1 MLDTL
6 GQYLRSTR
14 DPRKALAFTL
24 REGRTFFQAASGC
37 IAVAQAGERDAR
49 LLLGMPRDDGWDLEH
64 IGRFIRH
71 TRPPVRRDLVLAP
84 IRRRGAAWGA
94 MAFRRP
100 SPPFDH
106 DDGRLLARITAAVS
120 DAVQSMDRE
129 RMLDVR
135 DRIDRQIM
143 ELIHP
148 KDLFYQILDG
158 LRSLTHYDHSS
169 ALLIRERGEDTL
181 RLVAEQIAWTKAR
194 SRHIGLT
201 LRLDAELEPVLASAE
216 IHGFDRHGD
225 DWQAWTGKPVTRL
238 AGMLDYNRDSHD
250 GAHAREA
257 SMLCAPL
264 VVRDGMIGIL
274 KVASRYPGRLKPFD
288 AELVDRFRSQ
298 AAVAIQNLTRTESLQ
313 ARMLTAER
321 KHAMADLART
331 VSHDVNNALG
341 AMLPLIQQMQ
351 AELQAGRMDQAVY
364 LEDLD
369 QVQKSV
375 QACRRIFGGML
386 SFARGGARRSHHGE
400 VSPALET
407 TLAVLKDGMRA
418 ARHRTGRRRRRR
430 SAAGG
435 VRAGRS
441 RAGIPEP
448 PDQRARGQRAGR
460 RGHRPRATRA
470 GAHRDRH
477 RRQRLRDRAGGPPA
491 SVRAVLYDQ
500 DQRQRPRPLHLPLD
514 PVGDRRHAGRPER
527 TSQGNARPGD
537 RPLGA
542 SDARARRTMKRPAR
556 ILVVDDE
563 FGMVRAVERVLAGAH
578 EVVGSHSSPE
588 ALTLARQFDPDLVVL
603 DVRMPEIDGFE
614 LMARL
619 KADLPG
625 VDIIVMTGS
634 LDDLDQKLIR
644 AIRGRAFYFIQ
655 KPFDREVLL
664 TLVERCLELRWRRL
678 ESRQHVERLE
688 RELAEARAFQQGL
701 LPLPDMVVDQL
712 AVSCRYVSC
721 AELGG
726 DLCDYVAIG
735 PGRIALLV
743 ADVMGHGVSAAM
755 LTGVV
760 KSAFRASSPQGY
772 EPQAMVRRL
781 WRNMECVWIGAV
793 RDADRRRRLD
803 GREPRGLRQ
812 RRSPR
817 GAALQR
823 GATRVASREHRS
835 AGVTGLRRLRVGAAE
850 RGLRQ
855 GRSSFP
861 VYRRRLRRPGRTAR
875 LRRGVDRPARSR
887 RCETV
892 MLGCLIQCSRAPG
905 NNPAAARRRTT

>member
-1 MLDTL
+1 MRTQSRELEFLKLLDTL

-37 IAVAQAGERDAR
+37 IAVAQEGERDAR

-238 AGMLDYNRDSHD
+238 AGLLDYNRDSHD

-321 KHAMADLART
+321 KHAIADLART

-351 AELQAGRMDQAVY
+351 ADLQAGRIDQAVY

-407 TLAVLKDGMRA
+407 TLAVLKDGM
-418 ARHRTGRRRRRR
+418 
-430 SAAGG
+430 
-435 VRAGRS
+435 
-441 RAGIPEP
+441 E
-448 PDQRARGQRAGR
+448 R
-460 RGHRPRATRA
+460 RGI
-470 GAHRDRH
+470 
-477 RRQRLRDRAGGPPA
+477 
-491 SVRAVLYDQ
+491 
-500 DQRQRPRPLHLPLD
+500 
-514 PVGDRRHAGRPER
+514 E
-527 TSQGNARPGD
+527 
-537 RPLGA
+537 
-542 SDARARRTMKRPAR
+542 
-556 ILVVDDE
+556 LVVDAAD
-563 FGMVRAVERVLAGAH
+563 
-578 EVVGSHSSPE
+578 
-588 ALTLARQFDPDLVVL
+588 
-603 DVRMPEIDGFE
+603 
-614 LMARL
+614 
-619 KADLPG
+619 DLPPVACG
-625 VDIIVMTGS
+625 QG
-634 LDDLDQKLIR
+634 DLEQVFLN
-644 AIRGRAFYFIQ
+644 
-655 KPFDREVLL
+655 LL
-664 TLVERCLELRWRRL
+664 TNA
-678 ESRQHVERLE
+678 
-688 RELAEARAFQQGL
+688 REASTQGG
-701 LPLPDMVVDQL
+701 VVTVRVQP
-712 AVSCRYVSC
+712 
-721 AELGG
+721 E
-726 DLCDYVAIG
+726 
-735 PGRIALLV
+735 PGRIAITIADSGSGIAPEDLQRVFEPFFTTKTNGNGLGLSICRSILWEIGGTLDVQSELRNGTRVLV
-743 ADVMGHGVSAAM
+743 TVPCAPSTHA
-755 LTGVV
+755 
-760 KSAFRASSPQGY
+760 R
-772 EPQAMVRRL
+772 
-781 WRNMECVWIGAV
+781 
-793 RDADRRRRLD
+793 
-803 GREPRGLRQ
+803 
-812 RRSPR
+812 
-817 GAALQR
+817 AAL
-823 GATRVASREHRS
+823 
-835 AGVTGLRRLRVGAAE
+835 
-850 RGLRQ
+850 
-855 GRSSFP
+855 
-861 VYRRRLRRPGRTAR
+861 
-875 LRRGVDRPARSR
+875 
-887 RCETV
+887 
-892 MLGCLIQCSRAPG
+892 
-905 NNPAAARRRTT
+905 